1 MTRLA
6 KRPKKMGT
14 VQKVLW
20 EHYESDPDRFSLTE
34 MSKQAG
40 KDHAYIQ
47 QFLHRGTPRKLP
59 ELVRQRLARFLGIPE
74 GQLREEETGG
84 NRRREGAMSEGE
96 LVPREQ
102 APPRLQNLLEPGLEL
117 WRVLGSSI
125 AIGGFM
131 IGDYVLVDTRS
142 RRPGSYVVVTLHEG
156 ERQRNVLR
164 LFLPPHLFVSV
175 GNTSLEKAET
185 IDGMNV
191 LVRGAIIG
199 RYADLE

>member
-6 KRPKKMGT
+6 KRPKEMGP

-40 KDHAYIQ
+40 MDHAYIQ
-47 QFLHRGTPRKLP
+47 QFLHRGTPRELP
-59 ELVRQRLARFLGIPE
+59 ERVRQRLARFLAIPE
-74 GQLREEETGG
+74 GRLRGQETGG
-84 NRRREGAMSEGE
+84 NRREGTISEGE
-96 LVPREQ
+96 LVPRDQ

-117 WRVLGSSI
+117 WRVLGNSI